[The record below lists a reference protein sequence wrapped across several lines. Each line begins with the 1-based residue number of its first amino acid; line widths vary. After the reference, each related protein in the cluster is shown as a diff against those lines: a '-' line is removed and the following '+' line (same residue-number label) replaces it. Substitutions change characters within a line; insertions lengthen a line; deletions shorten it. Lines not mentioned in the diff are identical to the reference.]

1 MIHLQALPA
10 FQDNYIWMLSADG
23 GRALIVDPGE
33 ADPVLAAADQGLTP
47 AAVLLTHHHNDHIGG
62 TAALLRRWPDL
73 PVIAPH
79 DDRIA
84 MATHRVG
91 DGDRVQLEGWWFAV
105 IGLPGHT
112 LSHIAYYL
120 RDHGRSDDGR
130 THDNQPKD
138 GIPVDPAAGVLFCG
152 DTLFSLG
159 CGRLFEGSAAQ
170 MVASLARLTALP
182 GDTRVCCGH
191 EYTLANAAFAAVV
204 EPDNP
209 ALRRRTEQAHA
220 MRDAARPTLPSTLAS
235 ELACNPFLRCD
246 QPAVQ
251 AAVALRLGRAPRDAL
266 ETFAELRRWKDGFR
280 A

>member
-1 MIHLQALPA
+1 MYLQALPA
-10 FQDNYIWMLSADG
+10 FEDNYIWTLSTDG
-23 GRALIVDPGE
+23 DRALIVDPGE
-33 ADPVLAAADQGLTP
+33 AGPVLAAAELGLTP

-62 TAALLRRWPDL
+62 TATLLRRWPDL

-84 MATHRVG
+84 TATRRVG
-91 DGDRVQLEGWWFAV
+91 DGDRVQLAGWRFEV

-112 LSHIAYYL
+112 LSHIAFYL
-120 RDHGRSDDGR
+120 PDDSA
-130 THDNQPKD
+130 
-138 GIPVDPAAGVLFCG
+138 PVDDRQGDGTADGNIPSDRGTGLVFCG

-170 MVASLARLTALP
+170 MLASLARLAALP
-182 GDTRVCCGH
+182 GDTRICCGH
-191 EYTLANAAFAAVV
+191 EYTLSNAAFARVV

-209 ALRRRTEQAHA
+209 ALRRRTEEVQA
-220 MRDAARPTLPSTLAS
+220 MRDAGRPTLPSSLTS

-251 AAVALRLGRAPRDAL
+251 AAVARRLGHAPQDAV